1 MEKLSL
7 NGAMTLAWL
16 SGVGLDDDRAVKR
29 TVSARGRRQMDKVLG
44 TAPMLLFV
52 MDRAGNMTFL
62 EAQRQVLGI
71 DPLLSA
77 GKPVDECFEQAPEI
91 VERLRSAVAGEPFSG
106 VIRVAQSGSF
116 IDLTCH
122 PQHGPDGAVTGV
134 SGVMI
139 DATGRVRAEEARRR
153 SEARSLL
160 IATMNHEARTPLN
173 AILGF
178 TELLGSGR
186 QGELNEDQRRYVANI
201 DLAGRQLLSLVSD
214 ASDLSRM
221 KSGSMVLSPTN
232 LGVASVINGAIEQ
245 LESLAARS
253 GVRLKASCPA
263 ELTVNAD
270 HARLLQVLWSLASN
284 AIHFTPDG
292 GSVSISAR
300 PAGRFTHIDVA
311 DTGPGIPADRLSRI
325 NLEFTEA
332 GSLDAG
338 SGMGLAMTRQLIA
351 LMGGRVTVTSK
362 LGVGT
367 TFCLQLPGFV

>member
-1 MEKLSL
+1 
-7 NGAMTLAWL
+7 
-16 SGVGLDDDRAVKR
+16 
-29 TVSARGRRQMDKVLG
+29 MDKVLG

-153 SEARSLL
+153 SEAKSLL

-186 QGELNEDQRRYVANI
+186 DGELNEGQRRYVANI
-201 DLAGRQLLSLVSD
+201 DTAGRQLLSLVSD
-214 ASDLSRM
+214 AIDLTRIQ
-221 KSGSMVLSPTN
+221 GGTLVLDPAN
-232 LGVASVINGAIEQ
+232 LGAAAVIDEVIEQ
-245 LESLAARS
+245 LEPLAAPR

-263 ELTVNAD
+263 GLTVHAD
-270 HARLLQVLWSLASN
+270 HARLVQVVWSLGSN
-284 AIHFTPDG
+284 AIRFTPHG
-292 GSVSISAR
+292 GTVSISASH
-300 PAGRFTHIDVA
+300 AGSHTQIDVA
-311 DTGPGIPADRLSRI
+311 DTGPGIPA
-325 NLEFTEA
+325 EEA
-332 GSLDAG
+332 ARVFERFYRLDAARVADDG
-338 SGMGLAMTRQLIA
+338 GAGLGLAIA
-351 LMGGRVTVTSK
+351 RWIVELHGGTITTTPARVGSSVPGCRMLVT
-362 LGVGT
+362 
-367 TFCLQLPGFV
+367 LPSALV